1 MKPLSTFLN
10 PELIQLL
17 QEKIDAGFFPK
28 ITFQIAMQ
36 FILTDGTI
44 PKSNL
49 PAASFLKLE
58 DWIRQEEQRKMKY
71 FTATELKNKTGEILD
86 QVLSGHTI
94 RLMKHGRAV
103 AEIKR
108 LDE

>member
-1 MKPLSTFLN
+1 M
-10 PELIQLL
+10 
-17 QEKIDAGFFPK
+17 D
-28 ITFQIAMQ
+28 
-36 FILTDGTI
+36 
-44 PKSNL
+44 
-49 PAASFLKLE
+49 
-58 DWIRQEEQRKMKY
+58 
-71 FTATELKNKTGEILD
+71 TATELKNKTGEILD